1 MAIKRMDATQV
12 LQFMKTDKTAQEVAL
27 QFGVA
32 KLTAS
37 RVLADLAK
45 ENKVVLT
52 GTRKSGGRG
61 RPQFVY
67 RTNDGVDTVTVTST
81 ETPAAPV
88 FLSEATDT
96 STVTAEAAS
105 RGPTDE
111 DPALLTRVLAPPQTF
126 IAVNNTVQVKTLK
139 TDLFADE

>member
-1 MAIKRMDATQV
+1 MALKRMDATQV

-27 QFGVA
+27 QFGVT

-37 RVLADLAK
+37 RALADLAK
-45 ENKVVLT
+45 ENKVVLA

-81 ETPAAPV
+81 ETAVAPV
-88 FLSEATDT
+88 FPSEATDT
-96 STVTAEAAS
+96 STATAEVAS
-105 RGPTDE
+105 HGPTDT
-111 DPALLTRVLAPPQTF
+111 DPALLTQVLAPLPTF
-126 IAVNNTVQVKTLK
+126 IAVNNTVQTKTVN
-139 TDLFADE
+139 ADE

>member
-1 MAIKRMDATQV
+1 MALKRMDATQV

-67 RTNDGVDTVTVTST
+67 RTNDGVDTVTVAST
-81 ETPAAPV
+81 ENIAKPV
-88 FLSEATDT
+88 FSLGGNRHVDCDCLSCRPWTY
-96 STVTAEAAS
+96 
-105 RGPTDE
+105 
-111 DPALLTRVLAPPQTF
+111 
-126 IAVNNTVQVKTLK
+126 
-139 TDLFADE
+139 